1 MYIASPPPAL
11 IHRTVQGSPRKLV
24 GRPAISHQANPALRF
39 VRSNP
44 AVFANLGQK
53 RTLLET
59 VGGFSRYREEVRSLP
74 PTEQA
79 RLERVAKLVVTSHTP
94 GQRPIV
100 TIRVVGHADFDTPR
114 RPVFEHKISG
124 DRARNVL
131 HALMAAIDRHAAATL
146 RRPLSG
152 QIRWEHFAMGATRPL
167 HPTPRSEA
175 ERARNRRVEIL
186 LEAVPIVG
194 EPRSGVMLGALS
206 EGTCTVPSLSQKATV
221 KSGSIV
227 FTASMAATAFNPMPK
242 GVVQQFRFANQP
254 STSALRFS
262 CHRVEA
268 RVDCP
273 AFIIP
278 AWAYDGAVGATLP
291 PGQNPDDWESG
302 FIQTVQRSRFL
313 HVYDGNVGRQCVIAA
328 PTRDALAE
336 SPPPWMQPA
345 AVTTLAS
352 STPAS
357 LEDSPFTVARIDH
370 PTQPQLK
377 LRQVCIEG
385 TYLIWLAARKKT
397 SSASPVLL
405 LFKEITVGRTWEFDP
420 KKNPM
425 DPDAWIAFGGQF
437 ESRSGDGNTK
447 NAPRPKLDGPTA
459 NSGVATC
466 FQPVT
471 GRACKTEEQ
480 RQFLTHCIV
489 GGSCGV

>member
-1 MYIASPPPAL
+1 VTSL
-11 IHRTVQGSPRKLV
+11 H
-24 GRPAISHQANPALRF
+24 ANPGLRS
-39 VRSNP
+39 VRTNP
-44 AVFANLGQK
+44 SVFANLGRK

-74 PTEQA
+74 PAEQA
-79 RLERVAKLVVTSHTP
+79 RIERMARFVAASHTP

-131 HALMAAIDRHAAATL
+131 RALMVAIDRHAALTL

-152 QIRWEHFAMGATRPL
+152 RIRWEHFAMGATRPL
-167 HPTPRSEA
+167 HPTPRSGA

-186 LEAVPIVG
+186 LEAVPVVG
-194 EPRSGVMLGALS
+194 EPRSGLMIGALS
-206 EGTCTVPSLSQKATV
+206 EGACTVPSLSQSAIV
-221 KSGSIV
+221 KSGGIV

-242 GVVQQFRFANQP
+242 GFVQQFRFAKEP
-254 STSALRFS
+254 STRALRFS

-268 RVDCP
+268 RKDCP
-273 AFIIP
+273 VFVIP
-278 AWAYDGAVGATLP
+278 AWAYDGAVRATLQASEDP
-291 PGQNPDDWESG
+291 NDWEYG
-302 FIQTVQRSRFL
+302 FIQTVQSSRLL
-313 HVYDGNVGRQCVIAA
+313 HVYDGSVGRECVIAA
-328 PTRDALAE
+328 PTRDALAG

-345 AVTTLAS
+345 AVTTLGS

-385 TYLIWLAARKKT
+385 TFLIWLVARKKT
-397 SSASPVLL
+397 SSAQPVLL

-420 KKNPM
+420 KKDPM

-466 FQPVT
+466 FVSVT
-471 GRACKTEEQ
+471 GKRCKTEEQ

-489 GGSCGV
+489 GGSCGGVRRAE